1 MANSLLANKLK
12 VARCDEK
19 FLSLVDSFAS
29 ASSLLTL
36 PIPQD
41 SPHGTKHPT
50 RLDCDH
56 IKVNPKTNQSDA
68 RQPPQGPQLPQRENP
83 SHVIVVAP
91 TKKKKENAFSGRCQH
106 PLEPSSSADEL
117 SSPPDTWGLFQLG
130 PHLFNTFQNAGW
142 CQDRPCSFVMSAVRL
157 SLCARDEEELDSAAM
172 VSNLQHSPNIA
183 HPAITTPRSQYMNN
197 TFISLIFKLACG
209 IYLVRIPGLI
219 SPASAVNGASVHCI
233 DESMEANPVNP
244 RADEAE
250 DSYIM

>member
-68 RQPPQGPQLPQRENP
+68 RQPPQVAAVNIPWSLALPRTN
-83 SHVIVVAP
+83 SA
-91 TKKKKENAFSGRCQH
+91 H
-106 PLEPSSSADEL
+106 PLIPR
-117 SSPPDTWGLFQLG
+117 GCF
-130 PHLFNTFQNAGW
+130 
-142 CQDRPCSFVMSAVRL
+142 
-157 SLCARDEEELDSAAM
+157 SLDPIYSTHFKTLDG
-172 VSNLQHSPNIA
+172 VKTA